1 MNEEATRRR
10 AVTMAAQTVLKITE
24 ATGSNR
30 DGCLGRKKAAHIYH
44 SGKITL
50 K

>member
-1 MNEEATRRR
+1 
-10 AVTMAAQTVLKITE
+10 MAAQTMLKITE
-24 ATGSNR
+24 AMGSNR
-30 DGCLGRKKAAHIYH
+30 VACLGRKKAAHIYD